1 MMMNDTND
9 DNGDEIL
16 FRIEALRTQEDT
28 ILPCYN
34 YLQHIDNNTNIHAVD
49 EKCRTAIVLWCQQTQ
64 RTLKLSRETVWIAIS
79 YLDRYLSSGR
89 GKSHQAIMN
98 KARFQLVAITSLYI
112 AIKLYEDVE
121 LDVTTLVRLCKGYY
135 TNAEILSMEED
146 VLFALDFRVTTASP
160 TEFVRHFI
168 KILPPELKNTD
179 SLLNECE
186 KRIEY
191 TSQDIY
197 FTFCKPSVVAAS
209 CLASILTGNENNMLS
224 PTQRQT
230 FYFHLA
236 NITDL
241 IEVMLAQNRLLTGH
255 TKPVSVSKL
264 TQFADHLD
272 KVVDDDHCV
281 NETLASS
288 PKGVAKL
295 A

>member
-1 MMMNDTND
+1 MMNDTND
-9 DNGDEIL
+9 GNDDDEIL
-16 FRIEALRTQEDT
+16 FRIEALRSQEDT
-28 ILPCYN
+28 ISPCYN
-34 YLQHIDNNTNIHAVD
+34 YLQHIDSTNKHAVD
-49 EKCRTAIVLWCQQTQ
+49 EKCRTAMVLWCQQTQ

-98 KARFQLVAITSLYI
+98 KAKFQLVAITALYI

-121 LDVTTLVRLCKGYY
+121 LNVTTLVRLCKGYY
-135 TNAEILSMEED
+135 TTTDILSMEED

-168 KILPPELKNTD
+168 KLLPPELITE

-186 KRIEY
+186 KMIEH
-191 TSQDIY
+191 TSQDVY
-197 FTFCKPSVVAAS
+197 FTFCKPSVVGAS
-209 CLASILTGNENNMLS
+209 CLSSILTGNEMLS
-224 PTQRQT
+224 PLQRQT

-264 TQFADHLD
+264 TQFAI

-281 NETLASS
+281 NETVVVNGS